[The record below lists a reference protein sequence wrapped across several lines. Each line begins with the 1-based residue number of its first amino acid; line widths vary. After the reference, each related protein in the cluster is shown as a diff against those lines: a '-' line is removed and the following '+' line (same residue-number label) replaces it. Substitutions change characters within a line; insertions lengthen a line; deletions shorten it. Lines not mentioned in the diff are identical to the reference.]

1 MVEIISGEKGKG
13 KTKHMLAFVNKDISM
28 IEGNIVYVDKSQKH
42 MYELD
47 SKIRLINIGDFP
59 INDTDEFMGF
69 LCGMISQNTD
79 IQEIFLDSFLTIAY
93 IDTAE
98 GLCAAVDKLE
108 VISDTFSV
116 KFIVSISRNE
126 VDLPAE
132 LHDKIRVSL

>member
-1 MVEIISGEKGKG
+1 MIQLIIGEKGKG

-69 LCGMISQNTD
+69 LCGMISQNND

>member
-69 LCGMISQNTD
+69 LCGMISQNND

-126 VDLPAE
+126 VDLPSE

>member
-59 INDTDEFMGF
+59 INDTDEFMGI
-69 LCGMISQNTD
+69 LCGMISQNND
-79 IQEIFLDSFLTIAY
+79 IQEIFLDSFLTIA
-93 IDTAE
+93 
-98 GLCAAVDKLE
+98 
-108 VISDTFSV
+108 
-116 KFIVSISRNE
+116 
-126 VDLPAE
+126 
-132 LHDKIRVSL
+132 

>member
-69 LCGMISQNTD
+69 LCGMISQNND
-79 IQEIFLDSFLTIAY
+79 IQEIFPDSFLPIAY